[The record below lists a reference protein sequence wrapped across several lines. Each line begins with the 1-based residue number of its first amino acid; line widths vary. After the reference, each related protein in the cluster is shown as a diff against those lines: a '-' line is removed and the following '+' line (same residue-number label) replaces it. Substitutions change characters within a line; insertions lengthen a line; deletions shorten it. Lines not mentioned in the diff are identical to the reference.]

1 MQRFLG
7 LMMFI
12 CLLFSGNCFAMQF
25 SQPIEIGEAGI
36 MQAGGGGV
44 YIDGADYNSGK
55 FYTKYRK
62 DNTRGYEK
70 GIARFGN
77 EQDALYIHYSYGK
90 YLKFGG
96 QDINNTIE
104 DNFPSHDIYKINTN
118 ENIVIYPLVKIYGP
132 EFDYLIIGRRA
143 DGRFIKYIDTREITK
158 RYFGWNKYGASPAT
172 YMDLTVQGD
181 TLIMKYHYRNRANR
195 TITEGRFIF
204 KWDDNAQW
212 FGIDKTVDN
221 VRSGY

>member
-1 MQRFLG
+1 MRKLLG
-7 LMMFI
+7 LIMFV

-70 GIARFGN
+70 GIARFGDG
-77 EQDALYIHYSYGK
+77 EDALYLHYSYRG

-104 DNFPSHDIYKINTN
+104 DNILISTIYKIKSN
-118 ENIVIYPLVKIYGP
+118 EGITLYPIYKTYGP

-143 DGRFIKYIDTREITK
+143 DGRFVKYIDTREITK
-158 RYFGWNKYGASPAT
+158 RYFGWDVYGASPAT
-172 YMDLTVQGD
+172 YKDLTAQGD

-212 FGIDKTVDN
+212 FGIDRTVDN

>member
-1 MQRFLG
+1 MRKILG

-25 SQPIEIGEAGI
+25 LQPIEIGAVGI
-36 MQAGGGGV
+36 MQSGGGGV
-44 YIDGADYNSGK
+44 SIDGADYNSGK

-70 GIARFGN
+70 GIARFGDG
-77 EQDALYIHYSYGK
+77 EDALYLHYSYRG

-104 DNFPSHDIYKINTN
+104 DNILISTIYKIKSN
-118 ENIVIYPLVKIYGP
+118 EGITLYPIYKTYGP

-143 DGRFIKYIDTREITK
+143 DGRFVKYIDTREITK
-158 RYFGWNKYGASPAT
+158 RYFGWNGNSVSPIVYLDIYT
-172 YMDLTVQGD
+172 QGD
-181 TLIMKYHYRNRANR
+181 TLILPYYHLKN
-195 TITEGRFIF
+195 IKSKGKFHF
-204 KWDDNAQW
+204 KWDNKAQW
-212 FGIDKTVDN
+212 FSVEQIIN
-221 VRSGY
+221 

>member
-1 MQRFLG
+1 MRKFWG
-7 LMMFI
+7 LIMFV

>member
-1 MQRFLG
+1 MRKILG

-25 SQPIEIGEAGI
+25 LQPIEIGAVGI
-36 MQAGGGGV
+36 MQSGGGGV
-44 YIDGADYNSGK
+44 SIDGADYNSGK

-70 GIARFGN
+70 GIARFGDG
-77 EQDALYIHYSYGK
+77 EDALYLHYSYRG

-104 DNFPSHDIYKINTN
+104 DNILISTIYKIKSN
-118 ENIVIYPLVKIYGP
+118 EGITLYPIYKTYGP

-143 DGRFIKYIDTREITK
+143 DGRFVKYIDTREITK
-158 RYFGWNKYGASPAT
+158 RYFGWNGNSVSPIVYLDIYT
-172 YMDLTVQGD
+172 QGD
-181 TLIMKYHYRNRANR
+181 TLILPYYHLKN
-195 TITEGRFIF
+195 IKSKGEFHF
-204 KWDDNAQW
+204 KWDNKAQW
-212 FGIDKTVDN
+212 FSVEQIIN
-221 VRSGY
+221 

>member
-1 MQRFLG
+1 MRRFLG

-70 GIARFGN
+70 GMARFGN

>member
-1 MQRFLG
+1 MRRFLG

>member
-1 MQRFLG
+1 MRKILG

-25 SQPIEIGEAGI
+25 LQPIEIGAVGI
-36 MQAGGGGV
+36 MQSGGGGV
-44 YIDGADYNSGK
+44 SIDGANYNSGK

-70 GIARFGN
+70 GIARFGDG
-77 EQDALYIHYSYGK
+77 EDALYLHYSYRG

-104 DNFPSHDIYKINTN
+104 DNILISTIYKIKSN
-118 ENIVIYPLVKIYGP
+118 EGITLYPIYKTYGP

-143 DGRFIKYIDTREITK
+143 DGRFVKYIDTREITK
-158 RYFGWNKYGASPAT
+158 RYFGWNGNSVSPIVYLDIYT
-172 YMDLTVQGD
+172 QGD
-181 TLIMKYHYRNRANR
+181 TLILPYYHLKN
-195 TITEGRFIF
+195 IKSKGEFHF
-204 KWDDNAQW
+204 KWDNKAQW
-212 FGIDKTVDN
+212 FSVEQIIN
-221 VRSGY
+221 

>member
-1 MQRFLG
+1 MRKILG
-7 LMMFI
+7 LMMFV
-12 CLLFSGNCFAMQF
+12 CVLFSGNCFAMQF

-44 YIDGADYNSGK
+44 YIDGANYNSGK

-77 EQDALYIHYSYGK
+77 GKDALYLHYSYRG

-104 DNFPSHDIYKINTN
+104 DNILISTIYKIKSN
-118 ENIVIYPLVKIYGP
+118 EGITLYPIYKTYGP
-132 EFDYLIIGRRA
+132 EFDYSIIGRRA
-143 DGRFIKYIDTREITK
+143 DGKFVKYIDTREITK
-158 RYFGWNKYGASPAT
+158 RYFGWNGESASPVM
-172 YMDLTVQGD
+172 YRNLSVQND
-181 TLIMKYHYRNRANR
+181 TLTMEYQRYGNKQRIQGKFY
-195 TITEGRFIF
+195 F
-204 KWDDNAQW
+204 KWDDKAQW
-212 FGIDKTVDN
+212 FGIKQGSEKV
-221 VRSGY
+221 VRS

>member
-1 MQRFLG
+1 MRKILG

-25 SQPIEIGEAGI
+25 LQPIEIGAVGI
-36 MQAGGGGV
+36 MQSGGGGV
-44 YIDGADYNSGK
+44 SIDGANYNSGK

-70 GIARFGN
+70 GIARFGDG
-77 EQDALYIHYSYGK
+77 EDALYLHYSYRG

-104 DNFPSHDIYKINTN
+104 DNILISTIYKIKSN
-118 ENIVIYPLVKIYGP
+118 EGITLYPIYKTYGP

-143 DGRFIKYIDTREITK
+143 DGRFVKYIDTREITK
-158 RYFGWNKYGASPAT
+158 RYFGWNGESASPVM
-172 YMDLTVQGD
+172 YRNLSVKND
-181 TLIMKYHYRNRANR
+181 TLIIEYQRYGNKQRIQGKFY
-195 TITEGRFIF
+195 F
-204 KWDDNAQW
+204 KWDDKAQW
-212 FGIDKTVDN
+212 FGIAQGKEEV

>member
-1 MQRFLG
+1 MRRFLG

-62 DNTRGYEK
+62 DNRRGYEK
-70 GIARFGN
+70 GVARFGN
-77 EQDALYIHYSYGK
+77 EKDALYLHYSYRE
-90 YLKFGG
+90 YLKIGG
-96 QDINNTIE
+96 QDINNTMS
-104 DNFPSHDIYKINTN
+104 DNILISTIYKIKSDEGITLYP
-118 ENIVIYPLVKIYGP
+118 IYKTYGP
-132 EFDYLIIGRRA
+132 EFDYFIIGRRA
-143 DGRFIKYIDTREITK
+143 DGRFVKYIDTREITK
-158 RYFGWNKYGASPAT
+158 RYFGWDVYGASPAT
-172 YMDLTVQGD
+172 YKNLTAQGD
-181 TLIMKYHYRNRANR
+181 TLIMRYHYRNRANR

-212 FGIDKTVDN
+212 FGVDRTVDN
-221 VRSGY
+221 IRSGY

>member
-1 MQRFLG
+1 MRRFLG
-7 LMMFI
+7 LVI
-12 CLLFSGNCFAMQF
+12 CIYLLFSGNCFAMQF
-25 SQPIEIGEAGI
+25 FQPIEIGEAGI

-158 RYFGWNKYGASPAT
+158 RYFGWDKHGASPAT

-212 FGIDKTVDN
+212 FGIDRTVDN